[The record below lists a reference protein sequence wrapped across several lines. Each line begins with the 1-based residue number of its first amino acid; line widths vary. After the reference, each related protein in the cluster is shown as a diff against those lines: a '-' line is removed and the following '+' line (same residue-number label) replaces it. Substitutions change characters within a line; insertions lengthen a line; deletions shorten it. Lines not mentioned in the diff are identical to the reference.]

1 MRNIDQFYMQQTLVL
16 AKRGLLTVSPNP
28 MVGCIV
34 VKNGLIVGEGWH
46 QEAGEPH
53 AEVYALRQA
62 GDLAKNSTVYLSL
75 EPCCH
80 KGRTPPCVDLL
91 INAQVSKVVVATLDP
106 NPKVAGKGVLKLQ
119 NAGVTVEVGL
129 LEKQAQ
135 ELNKIFFHFQ
145 NTKKPY
151 VFAKWAMSLDGRM
164 SVNNNDDK
172 QISSEKSKEYT
183 HQIRNICDAIVIGKN
198 TLLADDPKLDV
209 RVAVQKVSNPKR
221 FVIFSKLEN
230 INPQWAILDK
240 KVADTI
246 FVCTNISDIAK
257 EQLQKL
263 HIEYWLL
270 PNNHNKVCLNK
281 LLSKMA
287 EQGITSLLVEGGNAL
302 LSEFISQNIVDEFIT
317 YISPIVI
324 ANLNPKQNLGWKI
337 SRVGGDIL
345 VNAKIKGE
353 HDV

>member
-1 MRNIDQFYMQQTLVL
+1 MQQTLVL

>member
-1 MRNIDQFYMQQTLVL
+1 MQQTLIL

-145 NTKKPY
+145 NTRKPY

-353 HDV
+353 RDV